1 MILILQNIQYLQI
14 RRAIIGQN
22 QVQGIDYAYTLQ
34 GWLKGI
40 NSTSVDDGSFD
51 MGADGKAGSFNSNI
65 ARDAYGISLNYFN
78 GDYTSVGSTALN
90 TFIANA
96 FNLTNADANTT
107 ANALYNGNIAAQV
120 VNIPTL
126 GDALIYSYSYD
137 QLNRLLAMDA
147 YTGLSSTTNVFTP
160 AITTNYKEHI
170 TYDANGNIQTYLR
183 NNETG
188 ASKNDYSYTYATG
201 TNRLSSITNNVNAQ
215 TKSYAYDNIGNTTD
229 DGMQGITNAV
239 WNVYGKLQSCTNKDD
254 VNISYTYSA
263 DGQRISKKVGSTE
276 EWYVR
281 DASGNIMATYK
292 KDASV
297 NAGDLSVTEIYKYG
311 SSLLSIKDTKINVQN
326 PTVSGRSNFVRGED
340 NYILTDANGNTKATV
355 SDKKMQHSTDGVTV
369 DYYTAEVRTATLH
382 STYGANEKL

>member
-1 MILILQNIQYLQI
+1 MVY
-14 RRAIIGQN
+14 
-22 QVQGIDYAYTLQ
+22 
-34 GWLKGI
+34 
-40 NSTSVDDGSFD
+40 
-51 MGADGKAGSFNSNI
+51 
-65 ARDAYGISLNYFN
+65 
-78 GDYTSVGSTALN
+78 
-90 TFIANA
+90 
-96 FNLTNADANTT
+96 
-107 ANALYNGNIAAQV
+107 
-120 VNIPTL
+120 
-126 GDALIYSYSYD
+126 
-137 QLNRLLAMDA
+137 
-147 YTGLSSTTNVFTP
+147 
-160 AITTNYKEHI
+160 
-170 TYDANGNIQTYLR
+170 NGNIQTYLR

-188 ASKNDYSYTYATG
+188 AAKNNYSYTYATG